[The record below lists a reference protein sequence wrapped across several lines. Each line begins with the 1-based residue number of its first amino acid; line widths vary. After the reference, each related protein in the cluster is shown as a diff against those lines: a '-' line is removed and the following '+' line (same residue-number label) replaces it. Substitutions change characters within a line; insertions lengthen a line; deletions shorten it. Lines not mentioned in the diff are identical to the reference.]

1 MKNKPKEELT
11 FKEMKKMNSNLNEIN
26 TRISDRSDCFYW
38 QTDRKIS
45 VEEAAMIWKDRHS
58 AITNEELIDKINSEL
73 QDYKLVYI
81 KPFDENA
88 QTSLG
93 NVNSIRIGVLE
104 SGKEVIIRCHPKG
117 VRNGYFYVESL
128 AAKIA
133 LENGLPAYKTY
144 CIHELG
150 SEDDISYQVI
160 EKLDGDTVQFSLK
173 ENPEREE
180 QLVYEMGKT
189 MAKLHKIKVN
199 GFGPFDNEQAKNG
212 NLKGLH
218 KSLKDSI
225 NAGLEENLERLV
237 KYNILTK
244 EVADKM
250 KKLFDNNA
258 LLNSDTSV
266 LIHNDFADWN
276 LLTDGNTITG
286 VIDWDEC
293 VAGNPIQEI
302 ACWSTFFDPERIT
315 PFLKGY
321 FSETL
326 VYDHFDEMFQLMRL
340 RYTISKMALRVKRY
354 TYEQTPFLKS
364 MIEKGEKHLEELSEI
379 FSLTDQNKKRRA

>member
-1 MKNKPKEELT
+1 M
-11 FKEMKKMNSNLNEIN
+11 NLNEIN
-26 TRISDRSDCFYW
+26 QRISDRTDCFYW

-45 VEEAAMIWKDRHS
+45 AEEVAMIWKDRHS
-58 AITNEELIDKINSEL
+58 AITNEELLDKINTEL
-73 QDYKLVYI
+73 NDDKLAYI

-93 NVNSIRIGVLE
+93 NVNSIRVGILE

-117 VRNGYFYVESL
+117 VKNGYFYVESL
-128 AAKIA
+128 ASQIA
-133 LENGLPAYKTY
+133 LKNGLPAYKTY
-144 CIHELG
+144 YIHELE
-150 SEDDISYQVI
+150 SEEDISYQVI
-160 EKLDGDTVQFSLK
+160 EKLNGDTVQFCLK
-173 ENPEREE
+173 EYPEKEE
-180 QLVYEMGKT
+180 QLVIEMGKT
-189 MAKLHKIKVN
+189 MANLHKIRVN
-199 GFGPFDNEQAKNG
+199 DFGPFDNEQVKNG
-212 NLKGLH
+212 TLKGIH

-237 KYNILTK
+237 TYNILTK

-250 KKLFDNNA
+250 KILFDDNE
-258 LLNSDTSV
+258 LLNSDMSV

-286 VIDWDEC
+286 IIDWDEC

-302 ACWSTFFDPERIT
+302 ACWSTFFDPERIK

-321 FSETL
+321 FSETP
-326 VYDHFDEMFQLMRL
+326 VYDNFDEMFQLMRL
-340 RYTISKMALRVKRY
+340 RYTISKMALRIKRY

-379 FSLTDQNKKRRA
+379 FKLNENIINKSIKK